1 MKSQSHTYK
10 IKVKEGKYDQYPY
23 MDTFTCYDYEKGIL
37 TSGLDGNRDDILELQ
52 NTDGTASDSEG
63 RVWSEYHGE
72 YIDEDDA
79 RYCDDVEGPVHY
91 ESTVWLEYLDIYVT
105 DNADTVY
112 SEYFDG
118 NYYSEDAVRSECMD
132 DWLKKDDSDVIEIIT
147 NAEGDTD
154 YCAKDHTQHYIEVD
168 GEYYFRK
175 NYILDP
181 YTDEYHFSDEK
192 IDGVKYIKY
201 LENKLEE
208 EFEVKEKYTLKGG
221 KFDLEKYRED
231 LKKMLVEYVPTDDF
245 IEDLKK
251 KSTNVFSRN
260 MNDTGYP
267 YLLPGLYAWIVRNQM
282 DYGTITASYFTTNA
296 LDSYKN
302 LFTDIL
308 DGIDE
313 KTLGIDKE
321 EIRKYYNERFA
332 SSWKMRPLFQAF
344 DLIDVTKFPTE
355 IYKRIFFFNI

>member
-1 MKSQSHTYK
+1 
-10 IKVKEGKYDQYPY
+10 

-37 TSGLDGNRDDILELQ
+37 SSSLDGEDILGLQ
-52 NTDGTASDSEG
+52 NTDGTASDNEG

-112 SEYFDG
+112 SEYHDEH
-118 NYYSEDAVRSECMD
+118 YYREDAVHSECME
-132 DWLKKDDSDVIEIIT
+132 DWLREDSDVIEIQT
-147 NAEGDTD
+147 DADGDTD
-154 YCAKDHTQHYIEVD
+154 YCTKDYTQHYIEVD
-168 GEYYFRK
+168 GEYYSRK

-181 YTDEYHFSDEK
+181 YTGEYHFGDEK

-208 EFEVKEKYTLKGG
+208 ELEVKEKYTLAGG

-251 KSTNVFSRN
+251 KSTYIFS
-260 MNDTGYP
+260 YI
-267 YLLPGLYAWIVRNQM
+267 LPGLYAWIIRDQM
-282 DYGTITASYFTTNA
+282 NYGVISADYFTTPA
-296 LDSYKN
+296 LNSYNN
-302 LFTDIL
+302 LFDDIL
-308 DGIDE
+308 DGIPE
-313 KTLGIDKE
+313 ETLGIDKE
-321 EIRKYYNERFA
+321 EIRNFYKKMFE
-332 SSWKMRPLFQAF
+332 SSWKLRPLFKTF
-344 DLIDVTKFPTE
+344 DLIDVAKFPME
-355 IYKRIFFFNI
+355 IYKRIFFFNL